1 MTTQE
6 IEDYINNYRNYP
18 PEYKGRRDKSILK
31 TLDVS
36 YRYNASDNTITR
48 REGRIDENGDF
59 ILTGLVKFKLD
70 DPSNKVPASELD
82 RDLRFIV
89 RSYNDLMRDLE
100 YPDGVIDEN
109 NADFSIMV
117 SSVERLKELY
127 YTKDHARHNLKVE
140 DPKRHNR
147 ETSRL
152 RHFLRKY
159 KHLGGTK

>member
-1 MTTQE
+1 MTTKE
-6 IEDYINNYRNYP
+6 IEDYINNFRNYP
-18 PEYKGRRDKSILK
+18 PEYKGRRDKLILK

-59 ILTGLVKFKLD
+59 VLAGLVKFKLD
-70 DPSNKVPASELD
+70 DPTNKIQATDID

-89 RSYNDLMRDLE
+89 RSYNELMRDLE
-100 YPDGVIDEN
+100 YPDGVVDEYT
-109 NADFSIMV
+109 ADFEIMV
-117 SSVERLKELY
+117 SSVETLKALY
-127 YTKDHARHNLKVE
+127 YTKGHARHNLKVE

-159 KHLGGTK
+159 KTLGGK